1 MEIHNQQFIG
11 VVNYDSYYLEVI
23 YIYIYITKNLGV
35 FNYDSYSYL
44 EDLEVQFH

>member
-1 MEIHNQQFIG
+1 MEIHYQQILG
-11 VVNYDSYYLEVI
+11 VVNYDSYYLEV
-23 YIYIYITKNLGV
+23 IYIYITKNLGV